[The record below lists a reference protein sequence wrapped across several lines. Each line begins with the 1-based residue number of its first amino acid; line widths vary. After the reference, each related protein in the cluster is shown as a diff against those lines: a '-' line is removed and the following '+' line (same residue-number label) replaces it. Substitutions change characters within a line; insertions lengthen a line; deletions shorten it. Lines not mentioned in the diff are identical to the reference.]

1 MPEQL
6 QDVVILPGG
15 RVAYV
20 PVMPE
25 NQTATW
31 THVLLAVADATEE
44 GQKTAKE

>member
-15 RVAYV
+15 RVASV
-20 PVMPE
+20 PVMPD

-31 THVLLAVADATEE
+31 THILLAVVDEP
-44 GQKTAKE
+44 QKTAKEE